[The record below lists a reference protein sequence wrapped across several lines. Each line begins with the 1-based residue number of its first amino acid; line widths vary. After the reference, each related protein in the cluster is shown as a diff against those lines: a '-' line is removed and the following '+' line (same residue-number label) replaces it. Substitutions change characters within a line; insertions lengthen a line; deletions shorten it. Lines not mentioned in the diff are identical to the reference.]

1 MFSHQEFDL
10 DVFTLRSF
18 LPSKNLKSEQVCDI
32 SNRYWDNV
40 KVSPGHDYLILPYF
54 VTKFKVF
61 QLRDFLADF
70 FESRK
75 YISIHG

>member
-32 SNRYWDNV
+32 SILGQCQ
-40 KVSPGHDYLILPYF
+40 SLSYLILPYF